1 MQLIA
6 QVMKRRVTLRTTL
19 YALMAVPSLLAA
31 FAAVVPAHAEDTPFI
46 SIVTGL
52 APDDLLNVR
61 AKPSAIG
68 KTEARLAAGAS
79 VRNLGCNDIDG
90 RPWCM
95 VESDNPKVTGWTP
108 ARYLVP
114 VNPAKVPNPDEATPI
129 AAATDASQAP
139 PANGAAAA
147 TPPVAGAA
155 PAAASVSA
163 TSPANPVV
171 AQTEAASPPD
181 LTARLGDVTHAAAPE
196 APVKSATA
204 TAMQDAYG
212 LALAAQDNPTTSE
225 IKSPIQAPEAVAAVT
240 VTPPPSTPVITAP
253 ATTVSAAPVPTTP
266 AANAAGQPVE
276 EAAGAPVADAAPAA
290 DDSPA
295 VAAPGIPVPTPRP
308 DSKAEEPAID
318 PQTVARVEPTQ
329 VHAPDATGE
338 IPCARYVGQPMARCA
353 VSVVR
358 SGGDKADITV
368 TWPDGGTR
376 VISFYA
382 GQPAGSNSRSDF
394 RFTREGTLNMIR
406 VGVAERFEITD
417 QLALGD

>member
-1 MQLIA
+1 
-6 QVMKRRVTLRTTL
+6 MKRRTVTLRTTL
-19 YALMAVPSLLAA
+19 HALIAVPLLMAARPAI
-31 FAAVVPAHAEDTPFI
+31 VPAHAEDTPFI

-79 VRNLGCNDIDG
+79 VRNLGCNVVDG

-129 AAATDASQAP
+129 AAATDASQTP
-139 PANGAAAA
+139 PADGAAAA
-147 TPPVAGAA
+147 TPPVASAA

-171 AQTEAASPPD
+171 AQTETAPPPD
-181 LTARLGDVTHAAAPE
+181 LTARLGDVTHMAAPE

-240 VTPPPSTPVITAP
+240 VTPPPSIPVTTAP
-253 ATTVSAAPVPTTP
+253 AATVSAAPVPPTP
-266 AANAAGQPVE
+266 AANAAEQPVQ
-276 EAAGAPVADAAPAA
+276 EAAADPVADADPAA

-329 VHAPDATGE
+329 PLAHAPDATGE
-338 IPCARYVGQPMARCA
+338 IPCARYVGQPMTRCE

-376 VISFYA
+376 LISFYA

-417 QLALGD
+417 SLALGD